1 MLVNDK
7 VAVALRD
14 QMIIIC
20 DENDSVVFVE
30 GYGVDRR
37 FKIDEYTKKAYMI
50 DIKRR
55 LGE

>member
-1 MLVNDK
+1 
-7 VAVALRD
+7 
-14 QMIIIC
+14 MIIIC